1 MKKIMKC
8 EMCGKEHSVEI
19 IKEMTTTYIKGE
31 LVKYEET
38 VYYCSNC
45 DEDEAYF
52 IPSKIMNENLLNAYN
67 AYWKKKG
74 KMYVYSKCYNK

>member
-19 IKEMTTTYIKGE
+19 IKEMTTTYIKAE
-31 LVKYEET
+31 LVKYAET

-74 KMYVYSKCYNK
+74 KMKL